1 MDRATVLL
9 ILLLILFVILLVVL
23 SRYFSLK
30 EQVRDLA
37 RQQFQQWLERE
48 AQEIRRQS
56 LEQARREM
64 EMELRE
70 REERIRKEAVQQSQ
84 AVTRG
89 RVIEQFAPY
98 LPQFTYSPMDA
109 HFIGN
114 PIDFIVFDGLADGE
128 VREVVF
134 VEVKTGTTGLNP
146 HQRLV
151 RKAIQEHRV
160 RWQEMR
166 FRGASSAAASEEGP
180 TQAPT
185 EPSA

>member
-23 SRYFSLK
+23 SRYFSLR

-37 RQQFQQWLERE
+37 WQQFQQWLERE

-70 REERIRKEAVQQSQ
+70 REERIREDAIQKSQ

-89 RVIEQFAPY
+89 RVVEQLAPY
-98 LPQFTYSPMDA
+98 LPQFTYNPMDA
-109 HFIGN
+109 RFIGN

-128 VREVVF
+128 VREVIF

-146 HQRLV
+146 HQRRV
-151 RKAIQEHRV
+151 REAIQKGRV
-160 RWQEMR
+160 RWQEIR
-166 FRGASSAAASEEGP
+166 FRGASSAAAAEEGP

-185 EPSA
+185 ASSA